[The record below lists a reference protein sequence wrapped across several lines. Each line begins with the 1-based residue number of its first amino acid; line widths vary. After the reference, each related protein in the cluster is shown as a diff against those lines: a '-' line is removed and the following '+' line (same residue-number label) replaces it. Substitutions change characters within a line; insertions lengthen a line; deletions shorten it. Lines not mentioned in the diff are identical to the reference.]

1 MRFKY
6 FLLGMPVLAAI
17 SFTSCQEISNVD
29 EQTPDATDSSNQQP
43 SNDQEESSNEQDNS
57 SNNQSWYQPTVGV
70 KWQWQLQQT
79 LNTSYNVDIYDIDL
93 FDTSKETIA
102 TLQSTGKKVIC
113 YFSAG
118 SYEEWRDDANQ
129 FNAADKGAKLD
140 DWEGERWLD
149 IRSSNVRTIMTK
161 RLDLAKIKGCDGVEP
176 DNMDGYQNNPGFN
189 LTANDQLDYNRFI
202 ATEAHQRNLS
212 VGLKNDLDQV
222 AQLVSHFDFSVNEQ
236 CFEYDEC
243 DLLKPFIDAGKP
255 VLNAEYNSK
264 YRNNTT
270 TRNDLCTQSVNM
282 QFSTLILPLALDD
295 SYRDSC
301 LTPE

>member
-1 MRFKY
+1 MTLKY
-6 FLLGMPVLAAI
+6 FLLGMPVLVAV
-17 SFTSCQEISNVD
+17 SFTSCQEINNVD
-29 EQTPDATDSSNQQP
+29 EQTSDQTEDSSNQ
-43 SNDQEESSNEQDNS
+43 ESSKDP
-57 SNNQSWYQPTVGV
+57 SWYKPAVGV
-70 KWQWQLQQT
+70 RWQWQLQKT
-79 LNTSYNVDIYDIDL
+79 LDINYNVDIYDIDL

-118 SYEEWRDDANQ
+118 SYEDWRDDENQ
-129 FNAADKGAKLD
+129 FNEADKGAKLD

-149 IRSSNVRTIMTK
+149 IRSSNVRRIMTK
-161 RLDLAKIKGCDGVEP
+161 RLDLAKEKGCDGVEP

-202 ATEAHQRNLS
+202 ATESHQRLLS

-222 AQLVSHFDFSVNEQ
+222 AKLVSYFDFSVNEQ

-264 YRNNTT
+264 YRNNTN
-270 TRNDLCTQSVNM
+270 TRNNLCNQSVNM
-282 QFSTLILPLALDD
+282 QFSTLILPIALDD

-301 LTPE
+301 LTP